1 MGDKKQET
9 ITKYL
14 GDMKSVVSHVQTA
27 MERQKDEFK
36 DKPEV
41 SQTMAR
47 IALGLGRQDDALG
60 QRLEALGGSPTHPV
74 KEVVSDALGIVAG
87 LYNKVRTEGAAKGLR
102 DDHVAL
108 NLVYISYTT
117 LHTTA
122 VALGDTET
130 AAIAKRSMIE
140 SAKFVTEVDR
150 LVPPTVF
157 RELQDGDFGSLDATA
172 PEQSRV
178 AYKEAWIGPENAER
192 ASGHSVGQRVS
203 QM

>member
-1 MGDKKQET
+1 MGDKRQET

-14 GDMKSVVSHVQTA
+14 GDMKSVVSHVHTA
-27 MERQKDEFK
+27 MELQKDDFK

-41 SQTMAR
+41 SQIMAR
-47 IALGLGRQDDALG
+47 IALGLKRQDDSLG
-60 QRLEALGGSPTHPV
+60 QRLEALGGSPTHPM

-108 NLVYISYTT
+108 NLVYVSYTT

-122 VALGDTET
+122 VAFGDAET

-140 SAKFVTEVDR
+140 SAKFVAEVDR
-150 LVPPTVF
+150 LIPPTVF
-157 RELQDGDFGSLDATA
+157 RELQDGDFGSLDSSASEQTRSAYREAWTEPETA
-172 PEQSRV
+172 ARESAQSRV
-178 AYKEAWIGPENAER
+178 E
-192 ASGHSVGQRVS
+192 SV
-203 QM
+203 

>member
-1 MGDKKQET
+1 MGDKRQET

-27 MERQKDEFK
+27 MERQRDEFK

-41 SQTMAR
+41 SQTMGR
-47 IALGLGRQDDALG
+47 IAFGLQRQAESIE
-60 QRLEALGGSPTHPV
+60 QRLKDLGGSPTHPV
-74 KEVVSDALGIVAG
+74 KEVVSDAAGIVAG

-108 NLVYISYTT
+108 NLVCISYST

-122 VALGDTET
+122 VALGDPET
-130 AAIAKRSMIE
+130 AALAERSMTE
-140 SAKFVTEVDR
+140 AAKFVTEIDA

-157 RELQDGDFGSLDATA
+157 RELQDGDFGGALDSSAPGQTRSAYRQAWVATQT
-172 PEQSRV
+172 PEPSSEGGVRTTSR
-178 AYKEAWIGPENAER
+178 
-192 ASGHSVGQRVS
+192 
-203 QM
+203 

>member
-1 MGDKKQET
+1 MGDKRQET

-14 GDMKSVVSHVQTA
+14 GDMKSVVSHVHTA
-27 MERQKDEFK
+27 MERQKDDFK

-47 IALGLGRQDDALG
+47 IALGLKRQDDSLG

-108 NLVYISYTT
+108 NLVYVSYTT

-122 VALGDTET
+122 VAFGDTET
-130 AAIAKRSMIE
+130 ATLAKRSMIE
-140 SAKFVTEVDR
+140 SAKFVAEVDR
-150 LVPPTVF
+150 LIPPTVF
-157 RELQDGDFGSLDATA
+157 RELQDGDFGSLDSSA
-172 PEQSRV
+172 PEQTRS
-178 AYKEAWIGPENAER
+178 AYREAWMEPETAARES
-192 ASGHSVGQRVS
+192 AQSQVESV
-203 QM
+203 

>member
-1 MGDKKQET
+1 MGDKRQET

-27 MERQKDEFK
+27 MERQRDDFK

-41 SQTMAR
+41 SQTMGR
-47 IALGLGRQDDALG
+47 IALALKGQDESLGK
-60 QRLEALGGSPTHPV
+60 RLEALGGSPTHPV
-74 KEVVSDALGIVAG
+74 KEVVSDALGVMAG

-108 NLVYISYTT
+108 NLVYVSYTT

-130 AAIAKRSMIE
+130 ATLAKRSMIE
-140 SAKFVTEVDR
+140 SAKFVAEVDR
-150 LVPPTVF
+150 LIPATVF
-157 RELQDGDFGSLDATA
+157 RELQDGDFGSVDSSA
-172 PEQSRV
+172 PEQTRS
-178 AYKEAWIGPENAER
+178 AYREAWEPETAARESAPSR
-192 ASGHSVGQRVS
+192 AGSI
-203 QM
+203 

>member
-36 DKPEV
+36 DQPDV
-41 SQTMAR
+41 SQTIAR
-47 IALGLGRQDDALG
+47 IALSLKRQDDAIQ
-60 QRLEALGGSPTHPV
+60 QRLTALGGSPTHPV
-74 KEVVSDALGIVAG
+74 KEAVADVAGVLAG

-108 NLVYISYTT
+108 NLVYMSYGT

-122 VALGDTET
+122 VALGDAAT
-130 AAIAKRSMIE
+130 AELAKRSMTE
-140 SAKFVTEVDR
+140 AAKFVLEIDR
-150 LVPPTVF
+150 IVPPTVF
-157 RELQDGDFGSLDATA
+157 RELQDGDFGALDASA
-172 PEQSRV
+172 PQQTGMVSR
-178 AYKEAWIGPENAER
+178 EAWNGAETTDR
-192 ASGHSVGQRVS
+192 SESLSRT
-203 QM
+203 

>member
-14 GDMKSVVSHVQTA
+14 GDMKSVVSHVHTA

-36 DKPEV
+36 DKPDV
-41 SQTMAR
+41 AQTIAR
-47 IALGLGRQDDALG
+47 IALSLKRQDDALG
-60 QRLEALGGSPTHPV
+60 ARLEALGGSPTHPV

-108 NLVYISYTT
+108 NLVYMSYVT

-122 VALGDTET
+122 VALGDSET
-130 AAIAKRSMIE
+130 AGLAKRSLVE
-140 SAKFVTEVDR
+140 VAKFVTDIDH
-150 LVPPTVF
+150 LVPPTVLT
-157 RELQDGDFGSLDATA
+157 ELQDGDLGQLDGSAPQQTLSAISDAWVR
-172 PEQSRV
+172 PEQ
-178 AYKEAWIGPENAER
+178 GER
-192 ASGHSVGQRVS
+192 SAGGSMAGRA
-203 QM
+203 

>member
-14 GDMKSVVSHVQTA
+14 GDMKSVVSHVHTA

-36 DKPEV
+36 DKPDV
-41 SQTMAR
+41 AQTMAR
-47 IALGLGRQDDALG
+47 IALSLKRQDDALG
-60 QRLEALGGSPTHPV
+60 ARLEALGGSPTHPV

-108 NLVYISYTT
+108 NLVYMSYVT

-122 VALGDTET
+122 VALADSET
-130 AAIAKRSMIE
+130 AGLAKRSLVE
-140 SAKFVTEVDR
+140 VAKFVTDIDH
-150 LVPPTVF
+150 LVPPTVLN
-157 RELQDGDFGSLDATA
+157 ELQDDDLGQLDASAPQQTLSA
-172 PEQSRV
+172 ISDAWVRPEQ
-178 AYKEAWIGPENAER
+178 GER
-192 ASGHSVGQRVS
+192 SAGGSMAGRA
-203 QM
+203 